1 MEKKLLRRQKIA
13 VEAAKQCG
21 RSRIPTVCP
30 LMSFSQAVQAL
41 GSMEKEMCIR
51 DRTGFCDRDCMQ
63 LFEYFGYI
71 SGNQYTVPVFRQNAK
86 SIIQR
91 LSNIVIDC
99 IGIDIKKLLSDS
111 PIMFQLYCRRHGV
124 PKEEVAN
131 EVYHMIFGMLNEE
144 LVSRGFVQMPDF
156 HVGEGRYLK
165 SIELYNNESS
175 TC

>member
-1 MEKKLLRRQKIA
+1 MTHPLCSSCIVGGTTDTVDKL
-13 VEAAKQCG
+13 
-21 RSRIPTVCP
+21 
-30 LMSFSQAVQAL
+30 
-41 GSMEKEMCIR
+41 
-51 DRTGFCDRDCMQ
+51 
-63 LFEYFGYI
+63 
-71 SGNQYTVPVFRQNAK
+71 
-86 SIIQR
+86 
-91 LSNIVIDC
+91 
-99 IGIDIKKLLSDS
+99 
-111 PIMFQLYCRRHGV
+111 RRHGV